1 MSSGNLKILAGSSN
15 VPLATEIAEF
25 MGLSLANATVSC
37 FPDGETYVQI
47 NENIRGEDVFIV
59 QSTNFPANHNIM
71 ELLIIIDAVRRA
83 SASRITAVIPFFGYA
98 RQDRKDK
105 PRVPITSKLVANI
118 LVAAGVDRVLTM
130 DLHTPQL
137 TGFFDIP
144 VDHLFAAPVFYN
156 YFQRLKKDNLTV
168 VSPDIGG
175 LKMTAAYADML
186 GCPFSIIAKRRI
198 NAENVQSFDLIGDVA
213 GKDVLIVD
221 DMTESG
227 GTLCEAAKLVK
238 ANGAKSVRAA
248 ISHGVLNEKGYA
260 RLKEGFKEGFID
272 ELITTNSTS
281 VDPKGLPITVLS
293 IAHLLGEAIMRIHH
307 NESVTSLFKIKG
319 Y

>member
-1 MSSGNLKILAGSSN
+1 MPSGNLKLLAGSSN
-15 VPLATEIAEF
+15 IPLSKEIADF
-25 MGLSLANATVSC
+25 VGCPLTNATVTS
-37 FPDGETYVQI
+37 FPDGESCVQI
-47 NENIRGEDVFIV
+47 NENIRGEDVFII
-59 QSTNFPANHNIM
+59 QSTHYPANHNIM

-83 SASRITAVIPFFGYA
+83 SASRITAVMPFFGYA

-105 PRVPITSKLVANI
+105 PRVPITSKLVANL
-118 LVAAGVDRVLTM
+118 LVAAGTDRVLAM

-144 VDHLFAAPVFYN
+144 VDHLFAAPVFHD
-156 YFQRLKKDNLTV
+156 YFQEFQKDNLTV

-175 LKMTAAYADML
+175 LKMAAAYADML
-186 GCPFSIIAKRRI
+186 GCPFGIIAKRRI
-198 NAENVQSFDLIGDVA
+198 DAEDVHSFELIGEVKDR
-213 GKDVLIVD
+213 DVLIVD

-238 ANGAKSVRAA
+238 AKGAKSVQAA

-260 RLKEGFKEGFID
+260 RLKEGFKEGFIN
-272 ELITTNSTS
+272 EVVTTNSTP
-281 VDPKGLPITVLS
+281 VQAKGLPIKVLS
-293 IAHLLGEAIMRIHH
+293 VAHLLGEAIMRIHH